1 MPKVTVN
8 RRLPI
13 KGQPPAEDRLLAI
26 AAALASELA
35 VTRERLDTLECLC
48 EAAGVL
54 KPDAIEQFTPTPEQS
69 KERDGLRKGI
79 ISRVFR
85 PLLKDAAS
93 QQTR

>member
-1 MPKVTVN
+1 MSKVTVN

-13 KGQPPAEDRLLAI
+13 PGQTPGEERLLAI
-26 AAALASELA
+26 TAALASELA
-35 VTRERLDTLECLC
+35 VTRERLDTLERLC

-54 KPDAIEQFTPTPEQS
+54 KPNAIEQFTPNPEQT

-93 QQTR
+93 Q

>member
-13 KGQPPAEDRLLAI
+13 QGQSPGEDRLLAI

-35 VTRERLDTLECLC
+35 VTRERLDTLERLSQ
-48 EAAGVL
+48 AAGVI
-54 KPDAIEQFTPTPEQS
+54 KPDAIEQFTPTAEQS
-69 KERDGLRKGI
+69 QQRDGLRKGI

-85 PLLKDAAS
+85 PLLKDTAS
-93 QQTR
+93 Q

>member
-13 KGQPPAEDRLLAI
+13 QGQSPGEDRLLAI

-35 VTRERLDTLECLC
+35 VTRERLDTLERLC
-48 EAAGVL
+48 QAAGL
-54 KPDAIEQFTPTPEQS
+54 IKPDAIEQFTPTPEQS
-69 KERDGLRKGI
+69 QERDSLRKGI

-85 PLLKDAAS
+85 PLLKDTAT
-93 QQTR
+93 Q

>member
-1 MPKVTVN
+1 MSKVTVN

-13 KGQPPAEDRLLAI
+13 AGQSPGEDRLLAI

-35 VTRERLDTLECLC
+35 VTRERLDTLERLC
-48 EAAGVL
+48 QAAGVIR
-54 KPDAIEQFTPTPEQS
+54 PDSIEQFAPTADQT

-85 PLLKDAAS
+85 PLLKDTAS
-93 QQTR
+93 Q

>member
-13 KGQPPAEDRLLAI
+13 AGQSPGEDRLLAI

-35 VTRERLDTLECLC
+35 VTRERLDTLERLC
-48 EAAGVL
+48 QAAGVI
-54 KPDAIEQFTPTPEQS
+54 KPDAIEQFTPDPEQT

-85 PLLKDAAS
+85 PLLKDTAS
-93 QQTR
+93 Q